1 MNNIMNTSV
10 FYIEGISSVY
20 YNLEQAIKEAKLRAR
35 CAIISNINY
44 MKDEGYDTR
53 VTNKNIEDCILKYR
67 VTVGAGGNI
76 KVRATAYIPYSDCY
90 SAEKKKNV
98 TFSKTYTICTLS
110 IEKREKGTTFEL
122 PFSKK

>member
-1 MNNIMNTSV
+1 MNTSV
-10 FYIEGISSVY
+10 FYIKGTSSVY
-20 YNLEQAIKEAKLRAR
+20 YNLEQAIKEAKIRAKS
-35 CAIISNINY
+35 AVISNINY
-44 MKDEGYDTR
+44 MKDDEYDRR
-53 VTNKNIEDCILKYR
+53 VTDENVEECILKYR

>member
-1 MNNIMNTSV
+1 MNTSV
-10 FYIEGISSVY
+10 FYINGLSSVY
-20 YNLEQAIKEAKLRAR
+20 YNLEQAIREAKLRAR

>member
-1 MNNIMNTSV
+1 MNTSV
-10 FYIEGISSVY
+10 FYVKGISSVY

-44 MKDEGYDTR
+44 MKDDGYDTR

-67 VTVGAGGNI
+67 VTVNAGGNI

-90 SAEKKKNV
+90 SEGKKRNV

-110 IEKREKGTTFEL
+110 IEKREEGITFEL

>member
-1 MNNIMNTSV
+1 MNSSV
-10 FYIEGISSVY
+10 FQINGLSSVY

>member
-1 MNNIMNTSV
+1 MNTSV
-10 FYIEGISSVY
+10 FYINGLSSVY

-67 VTVGAGGNI
+67 VTVSAGGNI

>member
-1 MNNIMNTSV
+1 MNTSV
-10 FYIEGISSVY
+10 FYIKGISSVY
-20 YNLEQAIKEAKLRAR
+20 YNLEQAIREAKLHAR

-67 VTVGAGGNI
+67 VTVGAEGNI

>member
-1 MNNIMNTSV
+1 MNTSV
-10 FYIEGISSVY
+10 FYINGLSSVY

-44 MKDEGYDTR
+44 MKDDGYDTR

>member
-1 MNNIMNTSV
+1 MNTSV
-10 FYIEGISSVY
+10 FYINGLSSVY

-44 MKDEGYDTR
+44 MKDNGYDTR

-90 SAEKKKNV
+90 SAEKKRNV

>member
-1 MNNIMNTSV
+1 MNTSV
-10 FYIEGISSVY
+10 FYINGLSSVY

-44 MKDEGYDTR
+44 MKDNGYDTR

-122 PFSKK
+122 PFSKKQIN